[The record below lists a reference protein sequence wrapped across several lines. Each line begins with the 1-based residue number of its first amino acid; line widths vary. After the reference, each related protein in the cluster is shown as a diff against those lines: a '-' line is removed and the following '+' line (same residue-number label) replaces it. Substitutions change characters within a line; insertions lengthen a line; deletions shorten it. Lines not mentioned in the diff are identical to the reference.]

1 MTRGALRPAR
11 FLFGDMDMNLKAIR
25 ELLIAGLLSAGVA
38 VTALAQDQV
47 VQDQVAQDEV
57 VPANEEPRHVVKLE
71 NEWVRVIDVEIP
83 EGEQTLFHTH
93 SLDYP
98 YVLITSV
105 TLYNQVYGQEPK
117 DVKMEAGFIGYY
129 RASTQGA
136 YTHRFINRG
145 PGTFRAIG
153 IELLKPLQASAR
165 VLAPLPAAS
174 GLETVLDNER
184 VRAYRLRLA
193 PGQSAGPLALAGP
206 SLRIAMGEGRI
217 TEQVEGRYDAVFDLA
232 PAQFVFRPQ
241 DSTTTVTNSGER
253 EIELVEFVFK

>member
-1 MTRGALRPAR
+1 MKRVEALRGMLVVAA
-11 FLFGDMDMNLKAIR
+11 LAC
-25 ELLIAGLLSAGVA
+25 GVA
-38 VTALAQDQV
+38 VAAD
-47 VQDQVAQDEV
+47 DDRV

-83 EGEQTLFHTH
+83 EGEQTLYHAH

-98 YVLITSV
+98 YVLVTSV
-105 TLYNQVYGQEPK
+105 TLYNQIFGQEPK
-117 DVKMEAGFIGYY
+117 DVKMEAGSIGYY
-129 RASTQGA
+129 RASTQGT

-153 IELLKPLQASAR
+153 IELLKPLQSPVSVVEPMPAS
-165 VLAPLPAAS
+165 S

-193 PGQSAGPLALAGP
+193 PGQSVGPVTIAGP
-206 SLRIAMGEGRI
+206 SIRVAMGQGRIAEK
-217 TEQVEGRYDAVFDLA
+217 VDGRYDALFDLA

-241 DSTTTVTNSGER
+241 ATTTTISNSGTTPV
-253 EIELVEFVFK
+253 ELIEFVLK